1 MSAESNTMRT
11 NFLFVAA
18 IGLSQGAVALG
29 DEPASLETALVS
41 LAKAHHGKVAI
52 AVKHLGTGEEFRFN
66 DDEVMSTASLIKF
79 PVMVEAYYQF
89 AEGKVRKN
97 DLVILQKSDMVP
109 GSGILTDHFTPGASF
124 TLRDAVRM
132 MIVWSDNT
140 ATNLVL
146 DHIGIPS
153 TAKRMEALGLPNTKI
168 HSKSYR
174 RDTSV
179 FPERSKKFGLGSS
192 SAREM
197 IVLLEKLHKG
207 ELVGPEAC
215 QEMLGHMK
223 KCDDKDKFPRFL
235 PAGALVAMKTGS
247 VDAARTAAGII
258 FVPVPG
264 SDPKKKETQP
274 VAVCVMTDENQ
285 DKSWTPDNAGNVL
298 CAKVAKAVY
307 DYFAVKLGAA
317 ATSK

>member
-1 MSAESNTMRT
+1 MLAVNCW
-11 NFLFVAA
+11 LC
-18 IGLSQGAVALG
+18 LSVLASGA
-29 DEPASLETALVS
+29 EPASLDAVLTP
-41 LAKAHHGKVAI
+41 LAKAHQGKVAI
-52 AVKHLGTGEEFRFN
+52 AVRHLNTGEEYRLN

-79 PVMVEAYYQF
+79 PVMVETYYQF

-97 DLVILQKSDMVP
+97 DLIILDKRDMVP
-109 GSGILTDHFTPGASF
+109 GSGILTDHFTPGATF

-132 MIVWSDNT
+132 MIVFSDNT

-146 DHIGIPS
+146 DHIGIAS
-153 TAKRMEALGLPNTKI
+153 TAARMESLGLPNTKI
-168 HSKSYR
+168 HSKSFR

-179 FPERSKKFGLGSS
+179 FPERSKKYGLGSTS
-192 SAREM
+192 PHEM
-197 IVLLEKLHKG
+197 VVLLEKLHKG

-223 KCDDKDKFPRFL
+223 RCDDKDKFPRFL
-235 PAGALVAMKTGS
+235 PAGAVVAFKTGS

-258 FVPVPG
+258 YVPVPG

-274 VAVCVMTDENQ
+274 IAVCVMTDENQ

-307 DYFAVKLGAA
+307 DYFAVKPIAA
-317 ATSK
+317 ASGK